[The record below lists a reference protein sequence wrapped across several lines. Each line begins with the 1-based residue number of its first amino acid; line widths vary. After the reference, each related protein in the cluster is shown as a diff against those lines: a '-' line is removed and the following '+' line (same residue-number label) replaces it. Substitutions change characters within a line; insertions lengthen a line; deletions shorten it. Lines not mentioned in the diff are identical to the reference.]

1 MWSSQNLTP
10 LKVPYISAVKGALM
24 LISIVIAA
32 AASAA
37 TAPPINLIC
46 IGTAL
51 KDERVGTTLD
61 FLAGNTRTERVGT
74 QDTIRFTIEAGSTG
88 TARLPARL
96 QSPYKEANQDG
107 SFNLMKVVQTDNEIT
122 GQIRL
127 HANYKPK
134 FRLDR
139 LSGVVTVSG
148 VLGEFSGTCERFD
161 PATVER
167 KF

>member
-1 MWSSQNLTP
+1 MSL
-10 LKVPYISAVKGALM
+10 
-24 LISIVIAA
+24 VIAIAILASKA
-32 AASAA
+32 AAL
-37 TAPPINLIC
+37 PINLVC
-46 IGTAL
+46 TGTAQ

-61 FLAGNTRTERVGT
+61 FLGGTARTERVGT
-74 QDTIRFTIEAGSTG
+74 RDTAIFLIKRDNTG
-88 TARLPARL
+88 TVRMPDRL

-107 SFNLMKVVQTDNEIT
+107 SFNLLKVAKTENEIA

-139 LSGVVTVSG
+139 LSGVVTING
-148 VLGEFSGTCERFD
+148 VLGNFSGMCERYD
-161 PATVER
+161 PATVSR

>member
-1 MWSSQNLTP
+1 MLTA
-10 LKVPYISAVKGALM
+10 IA
-24 LISIVIAA
+24 IAA
-32 AASAA
+32 ATAA
-37 TAPPINLIC
+37 TAPPPINLIC
-46 IGTAL
+46 TGTAL

-61 FLAGNTRTERVGT
+61 FIGGNVRTERIGT
-74 QDTIRFTIEAGSTG
+74 QDTIRFTIEAGGTG
-88 TARLPARL
+88 TAYLPGRL
-96 QSPYKEANQDG
+96 QSPYKEANKDG
-107 SFNLMKVVQTDNEIT
+107 SFNLMRVVQTNNEIT

-139 LSGVVTVSG
+139 LSGVVTVNG

>member
-1 MWSSQNLTP
+1 MAFSIF
-10 LKVPYISAVKGALM
+10 VAL
-24 LISIVIAA
+24 IAA
-32 AASAA
+32 EAA
-37 TAPPINLIC
+37 TSPINLIC
-46 IGTAL
+46 TGTAL

-61 FLAGNTRTERVGT
+61 FIGGTAKTERVGT
-74 QDTIRFTIEAGSTG
+74 QDTVSFTIEPDSTG
-88 TARLPARL
+88 TARLPDRL

-107 SFNLMKVVQTDNEIT
+107 SFTLTKVTQSENEIS

-139 LSGVVTVSG
+139 LSGVVTING
-148 VLGEFSGTCERFD
+148 VLGAFSGTCERYD
-161 PATVER
+161 PATVQR

>member
-1 MWSSQNLTP
+1 M
-10 LKVPYISAVKGALM
+10 
-24 LISIVIAA
+24 SITIAIATA
-32 AASAA
+32 ATAT

-46 IGTAL
+46 TGTAL

-61 FLAGNTRTERVGT
+61 FLSGNARTERVGT
-74 QDTIRFTIEAGSTG
+74 QDTVRFTIGADSTG

-96 QSPYKEANQDG
+96 QSPHKEANQDG
-107 SFNLMKVVQTDNEIT
+107 SFNLMKVLQTDNEIT

-139 LSGVVTVSG
+139 LSGVVNVNG
-148 VLGEFSGTCERFD
+148 VLGEFSGTCERYD